1 MKPYIEV
8 KGTKVHLPQS
18 VDPHQYEVFM
28 MEFGDDYF
36 YLLCKKVGKRYFQA
50 TGVVMERKGN
60 DLIFHKDGS
69 LYFQTKLGGSLGTR
83 LTISSTGAATFSS
96 VLTTGGNVLINN
108 PTASKKGFTYKIR
121 VV

>member
-69 LYFQTKLGGSLGTR
+69 LYFQRTFPLDLSKNAKINIDWQAT
-83 LTISSTGAATFSS
+83 AAT
-96 VLTTGGNVLINN
+96 V
-108 PTASKKGFTYKIR
+108 ASIE
-121 VV
+121 